1 MCIGFQAHT
10 FPDTENG
17 LAEMTLREIQWFAS
31 SVIQYASNTGVSEC
45 GYSLSGMRCAQS
57 GLSFTE

>member
-1 MCIGFQAHT
+1 M
-10 FPDTENG
+10 FPDTETG